1 MLHGTDDGGL
11 NERFIVLVHVQVV
24 GQFQRGPEKLTFIE
38 TQYALRVQKIGC
50 FSFFYITLRRFSL
63 VS

>member
-24 GQFQRGPEKLTFIE
+24 GQFQRGPEKINI
-38 TQYALRVQKIGC
+38 Y
-50 FSFFYITLRRFSL
+50 
-63 VS
+63 